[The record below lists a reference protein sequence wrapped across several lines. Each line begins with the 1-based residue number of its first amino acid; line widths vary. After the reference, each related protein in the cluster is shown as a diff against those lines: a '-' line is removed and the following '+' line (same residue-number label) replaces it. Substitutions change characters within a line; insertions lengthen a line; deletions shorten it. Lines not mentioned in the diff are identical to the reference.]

1 MKERIRRKLVMKNSS
16 LSYLDNYKLIVVIV
30 KKGLASSLV
39 MKLKKE
45 GVEGSTIMY
54 GKGMAEKRIY
64 EQILGIKYE
73 PEKEIILMAVE
84 SSKVDNVL
92 DTMIKNER
100 LNEPGHGIAV
110 VLNLNKCVGIAR
122 LLKNQL

>member
-1 MKERIRRKLVMKNSS
+1 
-16 LSYLDNYKLIVVIV
+16 
-30 KKGLASSLV
+30 
-39 MKLKKE
+39 MKLKE